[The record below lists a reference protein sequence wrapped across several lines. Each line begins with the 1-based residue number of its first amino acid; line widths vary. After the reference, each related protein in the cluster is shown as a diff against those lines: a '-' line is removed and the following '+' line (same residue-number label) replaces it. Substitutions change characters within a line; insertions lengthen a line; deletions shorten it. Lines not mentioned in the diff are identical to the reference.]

1 MAIEKT
7 ITSPI
12 DDSITLSY
20 HKIEQL
26 HINAVA
32 KFIGV
37 TVGSFYDKDAYDADK
52 QSGKHH
58 TFNFAFADLSAAHKQ
73 KLLDFEDVLEDI
85 IITEVTNSRGET
97 NDLESG
103 TKAV

>member
-7 ITSPI
+7 ITSPY

-20 HKIEQL
+20 HKIVQL
-26 HINAVA
+26 HINAIG
-32 KFIGV
+32 KFVEI

-52 QSGKHH
+52 QSGKYH
-58 TFNFAFADLSAAHKQ
+58 TFTFAFADLSVADRQ

-85 IITEVTNSRGET
+85 IITEVTNNRGET
-97 NDLESG
+97 NELESG
-103 TKAV
+103 TKVV